1 MLFHRTSEFASSSIG
16 HPNDRPA
23 SPLASGG
30 ESTAELSV
38 PRSGHPKML
47 PAQPGINA
55 TRALRIDINALDEAD
70 PVHFTRHIR
79 KLTDEQ
85 FDDGQFSEEQGDGPI
100 Y

>member
-1 MLFHRTSEFASSSIG
+1 MLHRTSEFASSSIG

-47 PAQPGINA
+47 PAQPGINP
-55 TRALRIDINALDEAD
+55 LRTDLIDINALDATD
-70 PVHFTRHIR
+70 PVHFTNYAKI
-79 KLTDEQ
+79 LPDDA
-85 FDDGQFSEEQGDGPI
+85 FDYGQFSEENGDGPI